1 MQFDPLTTYS
11 TLIPGGLHYIP
22 GGLNLPAQSR
32 MNVEDAQPES
42 LPAGHGTTLAA
53 EVTRRFIAGLRMA
66 WAFSRMPA
74 ACAGAPPTPPAACA
88 ASRAP
93 SPLGMGSIAR
103 IRNFP

>member
-22 GGLNLPAQSR
+22 GGLNLPAHSR

-42 LPAGHGTTLAA
+42 PPARNGTTLAA

-74 ACAGAPPTPPAACA
+74 ASFRAKPTEHEW
-88 ASRAP
+88 R
-93 SPLGMGSIAR
+93 LRRMH
-103 IRNFP
+103 